1 MDDIRA
7 LNKEQRFFVAFEK
20 FSFEQAEAMILGSKL
35 LDEEV

>member
-1 MDDIRA
+1 MDDIRV